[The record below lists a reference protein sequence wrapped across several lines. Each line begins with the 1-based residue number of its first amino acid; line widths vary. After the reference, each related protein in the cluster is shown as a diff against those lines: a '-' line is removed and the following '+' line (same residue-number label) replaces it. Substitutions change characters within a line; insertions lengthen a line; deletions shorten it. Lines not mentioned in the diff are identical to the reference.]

1 MKAKA
6 LDRPALDFSS
16 VTADG
21 DTQKAFKQNGF
32 VHLKGFSG
40 EEEIN
45 SLLVEGLDAK
55 KKMLVDREE
64 HFRGA
69 PKSYLLAAKGLQ
81 NYSDWLSRE
90 AHQGSHLPLLVSLLE
105 DELRP
110 VSTAFVDRP
119 PGTPERISPHI
130 DAAGR
135 PWHPKAGITLW
146 IALDQMDR
154 ENGCLFYAKG
164 SHKKRH
170 DENLDIT
177 GYNDTSDGAQMIE
190 VKAGDA
196 IVHHAQ
202 TVHWSGDNQTDRERR
217 AITFFYY
224 GKSSEALLAA
234 NSPDSAQH

>member
-1 MKAKA
+1 MKEKDF
-6 LDRPALDFSS
+6 DRPALDFSF
-16 VTADG
+16 VTADREI
-21 DTQKAFKQNGF
+21 QEAFGQNGF

-40 EEEIN
+40 EDEIN
-45 SLLVEGLDAK
+45 SLLVEGRDAK
-55 KKMLVDREE
+55 EKMLVDREE

-81 NYSDWLSRE
+81 NYSEWLSRE

-105 DELRP
+105 DEIRA

-146 IALDQMDR
+146 IALDEMDR

-164 SHKKRH
+164 SHKMRH
-170 DENLDIT
+170 GENLDIA
-177 GYNDTSDGAQMIE
+177 GYNDKSDGAQMIE

-196 IVHHAQ
+196 IIHHAQ

-224 GKSSEALLAA
+224 GKSSETLLAEK
-234 NSPDSAQH
+234 NPHSSQH